1 MRLLETKMK
10 RVMNETVLRKENAT
24 FAGTGGRSE
33 ENRNLGFRP
42 AFFDFATQT
51 MYLSR
56 FANGRPAPFHILDGL
71 PEEVVVDRSPTGRV
85 ISAKATLLSG
95 FERNGFFYTRTAAA
109 RAAAEWTC
117 READ

>member
-1 MRLLETKMK
+1 MK
-10 RVMNETVLRKENAT
+10 RVMNETVIRKENVA

-51 MYLSR
+51 IYLSR
-56 FANGRPAPFHILDGL
+56 FANGRPAPFHMLDGL
-71 PEEVVVDRSPTGRV
+71 PEEVVVDRSPSGRV

-95 FERNGFFYTRTAAA
+95 FERNGFFYTRSAAA
-109 RAAAEWTC
+109 RAAEEWTTC